1 MTTAEKLA
9 QLDAHSARVLRCGGP
24 KAVEKQHALGKR
36 TARERIELLMD
47 TGTFTEVDRFVRHR
61 CTAFGMGDKDIPA
74 DGVVTGYGKIDGRTV
89 FVYAQDFTAQGGSLG
104 EMHAAK
110 ICKIM
115 DMALEAGC
123 PVVGLC
129 DSGGARIQEA
139 VDALSGYG
147 QIFYRNACSS
157 GRIPQISVIMGPC
170 AGGAVY
176 SPALTDLIV
185 MVEKESQMFIT
196 GPAVVA
202 ATTGEEISA
211 EDLGGADTHTTMSGV
226 AHLSARSEEEALG
239 AVRCLLSYLPSKA
252 GARPPLMDFTE
263 HEELQ
268 PLLDTVI
275 PDDSS
280 LPYDMHDVVRI
291 LLDEDS
297 VMELQPYYADNI
309 ITCFGRLGG
318 HSVGVIANQPFSM
331 GGSLDINA
339 SDKAARFIQL
349 CDAFGIPLINLV
361 DVPGFLPGA
370 DQEHAGIIRHG
381 AKLLYV
387 YSVAEVPKLTVVLR
401 KAYGGSYLAMC
412 SKDLGADF
420 VYAWPTAEI
429 AVMGAAGAANV
440 VFRKEIQAAEDPK
453 AARREKIQL
462 YSEQFATPYMA
473 ASRGFV
479 DLVIRPSET
488 RARLLEALDPNDPES
503 IDKRIFYT
511 GILEVLELKRD
522 MGIIPYTAM
531 TYGLTAV
538 ISLLVVAIIVGISKL
553 TSRPGQTDDGEGEP

>member
-1 MTTAEKLA
+1 
-9 QLDAHSARVLRCGGP
+9 
-24 KAVEKQHALGKR
+24 
-36 TARERIELLMD
+36 MD

-318 HSVGVIANQPFSM
+318 HSVGVMPISPFLWAEAWTST
-331 GGSLDINA
+331 LQTRPPA
-339 SDKAARFIQL
+339 S
-349 CDAFGIPLINLV
+349 
-361 DVPGFLPGA
+361 
-370 DQEHAGIIRHG
+370 
-381 AKLLYV
+381 
-387 YSVAEVPKLTVVLR
+387 S
-401 KAYGGSYLAMC
+401 SSAM
-412 SKDLGADF
+412 
-420 VYAWPTAEI
+420 
-429 AVMGAAGAANV
+429 
-440 VFRKEIQAAEDPK
+440 
-453 AARREKIQL
+453 
-462 YSEQFATPYMA
+462 
-473 ASRGFV
+473 
-479 DLVIRPSET
+479 PSEF
-488 RARLLEALDPNDPES
+488 R
-503 IDKRIFYT
+503 
-511 GILEVLELKRD
+511 
-522 MGIIPYTAM
+522 
-531 TYGLTAV
+531 
-538 ISLLVVAIIVGISKL
+538 
-553 TSRPGQTDDGEGEP
+553 

>member
-1 MTTAEKLA
+1 ML
-9 QLDAHSARVLRCGGP
+9 LDP
-24 KAVEKQHALGKR
+24 
-36 TARERIELLMD
+36 
-47 TGTFTEVDRFVRHR
+47 GTFTEVDRFVQHR
-61 CTAFGMGDKDIPA
+61 CAAFGMADKDIPA
-74 DGVVTGYGKIDGRTV
+74 DGVVTGYGRVGGRTV

-115 DMALEAGC
+115 DMALRAGC

-147 QIFYRNACSS
+147 RIFYRNARAS

-176 SPALTDLIV
+176 SPALTDFVI

-196 GPAVVA
+196 GPSVIA
-202 ATTGEEISA
+202 ATTGEEITA
-211 EDLGGADTHTTMSGV
+211 EELGGAETHTTVSGV
-226 AHLSARSEEEALG
+226 AHLAAGSEQEALES
-239 AVRCLLSYLPSKA
+239 VRRLLSYLPSKA
-252 GARPPLMDFTE
+252 GELPPTLPWRKQDETRV
-263 HEELQ
+263 Q
-268 PLLDTVI
+268 LDTVI
-275 PDDSS
+275 PDQSVY
-280 LPYDMHDVVRI
+280 PYDVHDVIDAI
-291 LLDEDS
+291 LDPGS
-297 VMELQPYYADNI
+297 CMELQPWYADNI
-309 ITCFGRLGG
+309 VVCFGRIGG
-318 HSVGVIANQPFSM
+318 RSVGVIANQPFSM

-349 CDAFGIPLINLV
+349 CDAFGIPLVNLV
-361 DVPGFLPGA
+361 DVPGFLPGS

-420 VYAWPTAEI
+420 VFAWPTAEI
-429 AVMGAAGAANV
+429 AVMGAAGAASV
-440 VFRKEIQAAEDPK
+440 VFRKEIAAAEDPAAERK
-453 AARREKIQL
+453 AKIEQ
-462 YSEQFATPYMA
+462 YSGQFATPYMA

-479 DLVIRPSET
+479 DLVIKPSET
-488 RARLLEALDPNDPES
+488 RARLLDA
-503 IDKRIFYT
+503 
-511 GILEVLELKRD
+511 LELLECKERRGPLRGN
-522 MGIIPYTAM
+522 MP
-531 TYGLTAV
+531 L
-538 ISLLVVAIIVGISKL
+538 
-553 TSRPGQTDDGEGEP
+553 

>member
-1 MTTAEKLA
+1 MTTAEKIQALEERSAHVLA
-9 QLDAHSARVLRCGGP
+9 CGGP
-24 KAVEKQHALGKR
+24 KAVQKQHDLGKQ
-36 TARERIELLMD
+36 TARERIEMLLD
-47 TGTFTEVDRFVRHR
+47 PGTFTEVDRFIQHR
-61 CTAFGMGDKDIPA
+61 CTSFGMAEKDIPA
-74 DGVVTGYGKIDGRTV
+74 DGVVTGYGRVGGRTV

-110 ICKIM
+110 ICKVM
-115 DMALEAGC
+115 DMALHAGC

-147 QIFYRNACSS
+147 QIFYRNARSS

-176 SPALTDLIV
+176 SPALTDFVV
-185 MVEKESQMFIT
+185 MVEKEGQMFIT
-196 GPAVVA
+196 GPSVIA

-211 EDLGGADTHTTMSGV
+211 EELGGAETHTTVSGV
-226 AHLSARSEEEALG
+226 AHLSAGSEQEALD
-239 AVRCLLSYLPSKA
+239 AVRRLLSYLPSKA
-252 GARPPLMDFTE
+252 GEQPPVLPYQKQDETRS
-263 HEELQ
+263 Q
-268 PLLDTVI
+268 LDAVI
-275 PDDSS
+275 PDNSAY
-280 LPYDMHDVVRI
+280 PYDVHDVIDAI
-291 LLDEDS
+291 LDPDS
-297 VMELQPYYADNI
+297 CMELQPWFADNI
-309 ITCFGRLGG
+309 VTCFGRIGG

-339 SDKAARFIQL
+339 SDKAARFIQF
-349 CDAFGIPLINLV
+349 CDAFGIPLVNLV
-361 DVPGFLPGA
+361 DVPGFLPGS

-420 VYAWPTAEI
+420 VFAWPTAEI

-440 VFRKEIQAAEDPK
+440 VFRKEIAAAADPAAERK
-453 AARREKIQL
+453 AKIEQ
-462 YSEQFATPYMA
+462 YSDQFATPYMA

-479 DLVIRPSET
+479 DLVIKPSET
-488 RARLLEALDPNDPES
+488 RTRLLEALEL
-503 IDKRIFYT
+503 
-511 GILEVLELKRD
+511 LEHKDRQQQLRGNMPL
-522 MGIIPYTAM
+522 
-531 TYGLTAV
+531 
-538 ISLLVVAIIVGISKL
+538 
-553 TSRPGQTDDGEGEP
+553 

>member
-1 MTTAEKLA
+1 MTTSEKIAHLEAE
-9 QLDAHSARVLRCGGP
+9 SARVLCCGGP
-24 KAVEKQHALGKR
+24 KAVEKQHKLGKQ
-36 TARERIELLMD
+36 TARERIEMLLD
-47 TGTFTEVDRFVRHR
+47 KGTFTEIDRFVRHR
-61 CTAFGMGDKDIPA
+61 CTAFGMEEKDIPA
-74 DGVVTGYGKIDGRTV
+74 DGVVTGYGKVDGRTI

-110 ICKIM
+110 ICKVM

-147 QIFYRNACSS
+147 QIFYRNACAS

-176 SPALTDLIV
+176 SPALTDFIV

-196 GPAVVA
+196 GPAVIA

-211 EDLGGADTHTTMSGV
+211 EELGGADTHTTVSGV
-226 AHLSARSEEEALG
+226 AHLAAGSEEEALQ
-239 AVRCLLSYLPSKA
+239 AVRRLLGYLPSKA
-252 GARPPLMDFTE
+252 GDNIPHLPYAAGDESRSQLE
-263 HEELQ
+263 S
-268 PLLDTVI
+268 VI
-275 PDDSS
+275 PDDSAM
-280 LPYDMHDVVRI
+280 PYDVHDVI
-291 LLDEDS
+291 DAILDEGS
-297 VMELQPYYADNI
+297 AMELQPYYADNI
-309 ITCFGRLGG
+309 VTCFGRLGG

-331 GGSLDINA
+331 GGSLDVNA
-339 SDKAARFIQL
+339 SDKAARFIQF

-412 SKDLGADF
+412 SKDLRADF

-440 VFRKEIQAAEDPK
+440 VFRKEIQAAEDPA
-453 AARREKIQL
+453 AARREKIEL
-462 YSEQFATPYMA
+462 YSQQFATPYMA
-473 ASRGFV
+473 AARGFV
-479 DLVIRPSET
+479 DLVIHPSET
-488 RARLLEALDPNDPES
+488 RARLLEALNLLMNKE
-503 IDKRIFYT
+503 R
-511 GILEVLELKRD
+511 
-522 MGIIPYTAM
+522 
-531 TYGLTAV
+531 LTHPRGNMP
-538 ISLLVVAIIVGISKL
+538 L
-553 TSRPGQTDDGEGEP
+553 

>member
-123 PVVGLC
+123 PVVGP
-129 DSGGARIQEA
+129 
-139 VDALSGYG
+139 LSGYG

-488 RARLLEALDPNDPES
+488 RARLLEAL
-503 IDKRIFYT
+503 
-511 GILEVLELKRD
+511 ELLINKERQPHPRGN
-522 MGIIPYTAM
+522 MP
-531 TYGLTAV
+531 L
-538 ISLLVVAIIVGISKL
+538 
-553 TSRPGQTDDGEGEP
+553 

>member
-104 EMHAAK
+104 EMHAFH
-110 ICKIM
+110 ICQSAYM
-115 DMALEAGC
+115 TLE
-123 PVVGLC
+123 PVFAVVPRY
-129 DSGGARIQEA
+129 DAGGARIQEA

-252 GARPPLMDFTE
+252 GDRPPLMNFTE

-488 RARLLEALDPNDPES
+488 RARLLEAL
-503 IDKRIFYT
+503 
-511 GILEVLELKRD
+511 ELLINKERQPHPRGN
-522 MGIIPYTAM
+522 MP
-531 TYGLTAV
+531 L
-538 ISLLVVAIIVGISKL
+538 
-553 TSRPGQTDDGEGEP
+553 

>member
-157 GRIPQISVIMGPC
+157 GHIPQISVIMGPC

-440 VFRKEIQAAEDPK
+440 VFRIRRPAWRDGAAASSLPF
-453 AARREKIQL
+453 L
-462 YSEQFATPYMA
+462 LMSTATPFIMLSARKRMNTASSRAIFAIPIPKPACCA
-473 ASRGFV
+473 ALSPTTQILTTRTSPRPLPVRLPSKSPSTRPVPPSPWLG
-479 DLVIRPSET
+479 RPSRWWARTET
-488 RARLLEALDPNDPES
+488 LSAS
-503 IDKRIFYT
+503 IPRRSP
-511 GILEVLELKRD
+511 V
-522 MGIIPYTAM
+522 P
-531 TYGLTAV
+531 
-538 ISLLVVAIIVGISKL
+538 
-553 TSRPGQTDDGEGEP
+553 

>member
-129 DSGGARIQEA
+129 DSGGARIQEGVA
-139 VDALSGYG
+139 ALTQYGHIFRKTCDASG
-147 QIFYRNACSS
+147 FV
-157 GRIPQISVIMGPC
+157 PQISLILGPC

-252 GARPPLMDFTE
+252 GDRPPLMNFTE

-488 RARLLEALDPNDPES
+488 RARLLEAL
-503 IDKRIFYT
+503 
-511 GILEVLELKRD
+511 ELLINKERQPHPRGN
-522 MGIIPYTAM
+522 MP
-531 TYGLTAV
+531 L
-538 ISLLVVAIIVGISKL
+538 
-553 TSRPGQTDDGEGEP
+553 

>member
-1 MTTAEKLA
+1 ME
-9 QLDAHSARVLRCGGP
+9 
-24 KAVEKQHALGKR
+24 
-36 TARERIELLMD
+36 
-47 TGTFTEVDRFVRHR
+47 
-61 CTAFGMGDKDIPA
+61 MGA
-74 DGVVTGYGKIDGRTV
+74 
-89 FVYAQDFTAQGGSLG
+89 
-104 EMHAAK
+104 
-110 ICKIM
+110 
-115 DMALEAGC
+115 
-123 PVVGLC
+123 PVIGLN

-252 GARPPLMDFTE
+252 GDRPPLMNFTE

-488 RARLLEALDPNDPES
+488 RARLLEAL
-503 IDKRIFYT
+503 
-511 GILEVLELKRD
+511 ELLINKERQPHPRGN
-522 MGIIPYTAM
+522 MP
-531 TYGLTAV
+531 L
-538 ISLLVVAIIVGISKL
+538 
-553 TSRPGQTDDGEGEP
+553 

>member
-89 FVYAQDFTAQGGSLG
+89 FVYAQ
-104 EMHAAK
+104 
-110 ICKIM
+110 
-115 DMALEAGC
+115 
-123 PVVGLC
+123 VGLC

-488 RARLLEALDPNDPES
+488 RARLLEAL
-503 IDKRIFYT
+503 
-511 GILEVLELKRD
+511 ELLINKERQPHPRGN
-522 MGIIPYTAM
+522 MP
-531 TYGLTAV
+531 L
-538 ISLLVVAIIVGISKL
+538 
-553 TSRPGQTDDGEGEP
+553 

>member
-1 MTTAEKLA
+1 MTTAEKIQALEERSAHILA
-9 QLDAHSARVLRCGGP
+9 CGGA
-24 KAVEKQHALGKR
+24 KAVGKQHDLGKQ
-36 TARERIELLMD
+36 TARERIEMLLD
-47 TGTFTEVDRFVRHR
+47 PGTFTEVDRFVQHR
-61 CTAFGMGDKDIPA
+61 CTAFGMADKDIPA
-74 DGVVTGYGKIDGRTV
+74 DGVVTGYGRIDGRTV

-115 DMALEAGC
+115 DMALRAGC

-147 QIFYRNACSS
+147 RIFYRNARAS

-176 SPALTDLIV
+176 SPALTDFVI

-196 GPAVVA
+196 GPSVIA
-202 ATTGEEISA
+202 ATTGEEITA
-211 EDLGGADTHTTMSGV
+211 EELGGAETHTTVSGV
-226 AHLSARSEEEALG
+226 AHLAAGSEQEALES
-239 AVRCLLSYLPSKA
+239 VRRLLSYLPPKA
-252 GARPPLMDFTE
+252 GERPPVLPWRKQDETRV
-263 HEELQ
+263 Q
-268 PLLDTVI
+268 LDTVI
-275 PDDSS
+275 PDHSAY
-280 LPYDMHDVVRI
+280 PYDVHDVIDAI
-291 LLDEDS
+291 LDPGS
-297 VMELQPYYADNI
+297 CMELQPWYADNI
-309 ITCFGRLGG
+309 VVCFGRM
-318 HSVGVIANQPFSM
+318 GVIANQPFSM

-349 CDAFGIPLINLV
+349 CDAFGIPLVNLV
-361 DVPGFLPGA
+361 DVPGFLPGS

-420 VYAWPTAEI
+420 VFAWPTAEI
-429 AVMGAAGAANV
+429 AVMGAAGAASV
-440 VFRKEIQAAEDPK
+440 VFRKEIAVAEDPAAERK
-453 AARREKIQL
+453 AKIEQ
-462 YSEQFATPYMA
+462 YSGQFATPYMA

-479 DLVIRPSET
+479 DLVIKPSET
-488 RARLLEALDPNDPES
+488 RARLLDA
-503 IDKRIFYT
+503 
-511 GILEVLELKRD
+511 LELLECKERRGQLRGN
-522 MGIIPYTAM
+522 M
-531 TYGLTAV
+531 
-538 ISLLVVAIIVGISKL
+538 LL
-553 TSRPGQTDDGEGEP
+553 

>member
-381 AKLLYV
+381 AKIV
-387 YSVAEVPKLTVVLR
+387 YAFAEATVPKLTVITR
-401 KAYGGSYLAMC
+401 KAYGGAYIVMN
-412 SKDLGADF
+412 SKQTGADVNF
-420 VYAWPTAEI
+420 AYPSAEI
-429 AVMGAAGAANV
+429 AVMGAEGAVNIL
-440 VFRKEIQAAEDPK
+440 FRKADAETK
-453 AARREKIQL
+453 AQELNAYKEK
-462 YSEQFATPYMA
+462 FATPYQA
-473 ASRGFV
+473 AELGFI
-479 DLVIRPSET
+479 DEIILPKQT
-488 RARLLEALDPNDPES
+488 RKRLIQALE
-503 IDKRIFYT
+503 
-511 GILEVLELKRD
+511 
-522 MGIIPYTAM
+522 M
-531 TYGLTAV
+531 TEN
-538 ISLLVVAIIVGISKL
+538 KM
-553 TSRPGQTDDGEGEP
+553 QTNPPKKHGNMPL

>member
-1 MTTAEKLA
+1 MTTAEKIQALEERSAHILA
-9 QLDAHSARVLRCGGP
+9 CGGA
-24 KAVEKQHALGKR
+24 KAVGKQHDLGKQ
-36 TARERIELLMD
+36 TARDRIEMLLD
-47 TGTFTEVDRFVRHR
+47 PGTFTEVDRFVQHR
-61 CTAFGMGDKDIPA
+61 CTAFGMADKDIPA
-74 DGVVTGYGKIDGRTV
+74 DGVVTGYGRIDGRTV

-115 DMALEAGC
+115 DMALRAGC

-147 QIFYRNACSS
+147 RIFYRNARAS

-176 SPALTDLIV
+176 SPALTDFVI

-196 GPAVVA
+196 GPSVIA
-202 ATTGEEISA
+202 ATTGEEITA
-211 EDLGGADTHTTMSGV
+211 EELGGAETHTTVSGV
-226 AHLSARSEEEALG
+226 AHLAAGSEQEALES
-239 AVRCLLSYLPSKA
+239 VRRLLSYLPSKA
-252 GARPPLMDFTE
+252 GELPPILPWRKQDETRV
-263 HEELQ
+263 Q
-268 PLLDTVI
+268 LDTVI
-275 PDDSS
+275 PDQSAY
-280 LPYDMHDVVRI
+280 PYDVHDVIDAI
-291 LLDEDS
+291 LDPGS
-297 VMELQPYYADNI
+297 CMELQPWYADNI
-309 ITCFGRLGG
+309 VVCFGRIGG
-318 HSVGVIANQPFSM
+318 RSVGVIANQPFSM

-349 CDAFGIPLINLV
+349 CDAFGIPLVNLV
-361 DVPGFLPGA
+361 DVPGFLPGS

-420 VYAWPTAEI
+420 VFAWPTAEI
-429 AVMGAAGAANV
+429 AVMGAAGAASV
-440 VFRKEIQAAEDPK
+440 VFRKEIAAAEDPAAERK
-453 AARREKIQL
+453 AKIEQ
-462 YSEQFATPYMA
+462 YSGQFATPYMA

-479 DLVIRPSET
+479 DLVIKPSET
-488 RARLLEALDPNDPES
+488 RARLLDA
-503 IDKRIFYT
+503 
-511 GILEVLELKRD
+511 LELLECKER
-522 MGIIPYTAM
+522 
-531 TYGLTAV
+531 
-538 ISLLVVAIIVGISKL
+538 
-553 TSRPGQTDDGEGEP
+553 RGQRRGNMPL

>member
-1 MTTAEKLA
+1 ML
-9 QLDAHSARVLRCGGP
+9 LDP
-24 KAVEKQHALGKR
+24 
-36 TARERIELLMD
+36 
-47 TGTFTEVDRFVRHR
+47 GTFTEVDRFVQHR
-61 CTAFGMGDKDIPA
+61 CAAFGMADKDIPA
-74 DGVVTGYGKIDGRTV
+74 DGVVTGYGRVGGRTV

-115 DMALEAGC
+115 DMALRAGC

-147 QIFYRNACSS
+147 RIFYRNARAS

-176 SPALTDLIV
+176 SPALTDFVI

-196 GPAVVA
+196 GPSVIA
-202 ATTGEEISA
+202 ATTGEEITA
-211 EDLGGADTHTTMSGV
+211 EELGGAETHTTVSGV
-226 AHLSARSEEEALG
+226 AHLAAGSEQEALES
-239 AVRCLLSYLPSKA
+239 VRRLLSYLPSKA
-252 GARPPLMDFTE
+252 GELPPTLPWRKQDETRV
-263 HEELQ
+263 Q
-268 PLLDTVI
+268 LDTVI
-275 PDDSS
+275 PDQSVY
-280 LPYDMHDVVRI
+280 PYDVHDVIDAI
-291 LLDEDS
+291 LDPGS
-297 VMELQPYYADNI
+297 CMELQPWYADNI
-309 ITCFGRLGG
+309 VVCFGRIGG
-318 HSVGVIANQPFSM
+318 RSVGVIANQPFSM

-349 CDAFGIPLINLV
+349 CDAFGIPLVNLV
-361 DVPGFLPGA
+361 DVPGFLPGS

-420 VYAWPTAEI
+420 VFAWPTAEI
-429 AVMGAAGAANV
+429 AVMGAAGAASV
-440 VFRKEIQAAEDPK
+440 VFRKEIAAAEDPAAERK
-453 AARREKIQL
+453 AKIEQ
-462 YSEQFATPYMA
+462 YSGQFATPYMA

-479 DLVIRPSET
+479 DLVIKPSET
-488 RARLLEALDPNDPES
+488 RARLLDA
-503 IDKRIFYT
+503 
-511 GILEVLELKRD
+511 LELLECKER
-522 MGIIPYTAM
+522 
-531 TYGLTAV
+531 
-538 ISLLVVAIIVGISKL
+538 
-553 TSRPGQTDDGEGEP
+553 RGQLRGNMPL